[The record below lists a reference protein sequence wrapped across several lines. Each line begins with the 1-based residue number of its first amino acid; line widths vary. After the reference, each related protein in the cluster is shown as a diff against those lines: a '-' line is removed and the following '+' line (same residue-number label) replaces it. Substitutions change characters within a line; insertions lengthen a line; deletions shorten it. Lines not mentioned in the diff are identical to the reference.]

1 MCRPFSFNQRN
12 RRAIA
17 KENSMNKVNRKNGF
31 KLSITAVIAILILCA
46 GGFFGVKAYQ
56 KQQENKI
63 YAVGDTIK
71 LPDFDF
77 KVTRAEFKVVDLPI
91 DQKTV
96 AKYGPLDKPEDCDTM
111 SKAPTMTFLGNP
123 NPVPYGPSDYNI
135 CIRRNDSRKGINDYI
150 AKNKQLNVDYTITAK
165 GTVST
170 ANLKITLIPDSGRK
184 PDEQV
189 YAFNGTQF
197 FNDSAQE
204 KINWGGVMTYMPE
217 VDIKYIP
224 YHQSDIG
231 GDINK
236 GLQRTGYTY
245 TDIRNS
251 EHSVDV
257 KVTYK
262 KDGKDNTRIVR
273 VTR

>member
-1 MCRPFSFNQRN
+1 
-12 RRAIA
+12 
-17 KENSMNKVNRKNGF
+17 MNKAKRKNSR
-31 KLSITAVIAILILCA
+31 KPVVISIIAVLVILVVGA
-46 GGFFGVKAYQ
+46 GSFFGVKAYQ
-56 KQQENKI
+56 KHQADKI

-77 KVTRAEFKVVDLPI
+77 KVTKAEFKPVDLPI

-96 AKYGPLDKPEDCDTM
+96 AKYGALDKPEDCDTM
-111 SKAPTMTFLGNP
+111 SKAPTMTFMGSP
-123 NPVPYGPSDYNI
+123 DPVPYGPSDYNI
-135 CIRRNDSRKGINDYI
+135 CIRRNDSRKGINEYTAD
-150 AKNKQLNVDYTITAK
+150 NKQLNVDYTITAK
-165 GTVST
+165 GTVNT
-170 ANLKITLIPDSGRK
+170 DNLKITLIPDSGRK
-184 PDEQV
+184 LDEQV
-189 YAFNGTQF
+189 NTFNGTQF
-197 FNDSAQE
+197 FTESAQE
-204 KINWGGVMTYMPE
+204 KTNFGGVMMYTPE
-217 VDIKYIP
+217 IGFKYIP

-251 EHSVDV
+251 EHSVDI